1 MSIIHLRP
9 ISQYLVELARINAE
23 MNAVKAENPM
33 LRARKKTRATPQMAA
48 RADGNLAVYVFS
60 PSRLKVVEAAQKYKG
75 GFSRKGSP
83 FSLGMTMSPDLAI
96 SAAIP
101 ATLGSSE
108 PHR

>member
-1 MSIIHLRP
+1 
-9 ISQYLVELARINAE
+9 
-23 MNAVKAENPM
+23 
-33 LRARKKTRATPQMAA
+33 MAA

-60 PSRLKVVEAAQKYKG
+60 PSRLKMVEAAQKYKG

-83 FSLGMTMSPDLAI
+83 FSLGTTMSPDLPI

-108 PHR
+108 PQR